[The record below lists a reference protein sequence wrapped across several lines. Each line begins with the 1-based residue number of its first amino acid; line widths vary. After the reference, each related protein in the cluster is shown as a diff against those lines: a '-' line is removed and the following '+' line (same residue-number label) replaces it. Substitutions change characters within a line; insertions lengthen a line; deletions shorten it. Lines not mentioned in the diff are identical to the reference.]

1 MGFRSECRTRGR
13 STVFS
18 WQWNQ
23 AIFLINFSWLHFTFN
38 RMTRK
43 LSDATRLVF
52 FSEKS
57 YTVDQGSTTH
67 TQIAI
72 HLHLDLE
79 PLNLTHIHA
88 HKSLSLFFLTYFTTY
103 LFLPF
108 FSKYTYTDAPAK
120 LILLNCAFAFTCAFA
135 LSVCVYSRFHL
146 IMALWR
152 LNKKQSKTVAVKLS
166 LYFAAIASTTYTHRH
181 TATVATHLFI
191 IQTANTVY
199 AYNLC
204 GRICLQH
211 RFWLIKK
218 RKYAWKINAFEDEN
232 AKRFY
237 FCAQVIKGQDN
248 LVSEPIDSELISRC
262 VVCTRYLR
270 FCPRFLLVNTKKAL
284 DDYSKWCATWK
295 NVILI
300 LFLAELKRPNV
311 RRKREKSSIPWKK
324 WWRQCTK

>member
-1 MGFRSECRTRGR
+1 MKSSDFSHQFQLTAFYFQSNDEKAFRRYQTRIFQR
-13 STVFS
+13 KILHSRPRINHPYTNCHTSTS
-18 WQWNQ
+18 W
-23 AIFLINFSWLHFTFN
+23 S
-38 RMTRK
+38 R
-43 LSDATRLVF
+43 ATQF
-52 FSEKS
+52 
-57 YTVDQGSTTH
+57 DTH
-67 TQIAI
+67 TR
-72 HLHLDLE
+72 
-79 PLNLTHIHA
+79 THI
-88 HKSLSLFFLTYFTTY
+88 SLSLCFSSLTLPLIYFCR
-103 LFLPF
+103 F

-120 LILLNCAFAFTCAFA
+120 LFLLNCAFAFTCASA

-166 LYFAAIASTTYTHRH
+166 LYFAAIASTAYTHRYRH

-218 RKYAWKINAFEDEN
+218 RKHAWKINAFEDEN

-237 FCAQVIKGQDN
+237 FCVQVIKGQDN